1 MGFGFTR
8 GGSAPAVQAG
18 AAPAPER
25 DDAALEAAID
35 LLLEGRYLSVPEGD
49 CPLGRKL
56 GQLARQLESRM
67 LAQVKG
73 VVELSITS
81 NEAVTQTAEMMRAVR
96 EVDNRGQAIAAA
108 AEEMVASVG
117 EISRNAEAAAADA
130 QSAQSAADEARGASD
145 RAVTTMENIAR
156 AVSDAAAK
164 VETLAGASA
173 QIGDI
178 VNQIE
183 AIAKQTNLLALN
195 ATIEA
200 ARAGEA
206 GKGFAV
212 VAGEVKNLASQTAR
226 ATVDIRARIENLRT
240 EMESIVGSMEQGAN
254 AVQQGQEVI
263 AHTGEGMRA
272 VTERIQEVTQKIQDI
287 SHILGQ
293 QTEATSE
300 VSEGIGRIA
309 EMSTKNVETIGN
321 VIGVMDRSDVVIAD
335 LVAELV
341 KLEVADVTI
350 HVAKSDH
357 MIWRK
362 KLAQMLVGR
371 MKLNPDELAN
381 HTNCRL
387 GKWYGSVTDPA
398 IRNHPA
404 YAALETPHR
413 EVHANGIEA
422 ARRYQN
428 GDFEGALALVH
439 KVGEASVGVMKGLD
453 DLANRRR

>member
-1 MGFGFTR
+1 MSGVLARPGLE
-8 GGSAPAVQAG
+8 
-18 AAPAPER
+18 AAPDANR
-25 DDAALEAAID
+25 DARLEAAID
-35 LLLEGRYLSVPEGD
+35 LLLEGKYLSVPDGD
-49 CPLGRKL
+49 CALSRKL
-56 GQLARQLESRM
+56 KLLAGTMGQRM
-67 LAQVKG
+67 LGQVKG
-73 VVELSITS
+73 VVQLSVIS

-96 EVDNRGQAIAAA
+96 EVDRRSQTIAAA

-117 EISRNAEAAAADA
+117 EISRNAEAATHDSTIAN
-130 QSAQSAADEARGASD
+130 SAADDARRASD
-145 RAVTTMENIAR
+145 RAVTTMENISR

-164 VETLAGASA
+164 VESLAAASA

-200 ARAGEA
+200 ARAGDA

-212 VAGEVKNLASQTAR
+212 VASEVKNLANQTAR
-226 ATVDIRARIENLRT
+226 ATVDIRSRIENLRN
-240 EMESIVGSMEQGAN
+240 EMGSIVGSMQEGAD

-263 AHTGEGMRA
+263 AATGDGMR
-272 VTERIQEVTQKIQDI
+272 QVTQHIEEVSRKIQDI

-293 QTEATSE
+293 QTQATSE
-300 VSEGIGRIA
+300 ISEGISVIARMASSNVDGIGSVIGTMDGSDLVIA
-309 EMSTKNVETIGN
+309 E
-321 VIGVMDRSDVVIAD
+321 

-341 KLEVADVTI
+341 KLEIEDVTI

-371 MKLNPDELAN
+371 MKLNPEELTN

-387 GKWYGSVTDPA
+387 GKWYGAVTDPA

-404 YAALETPHR
+404 YAALEAPHR

-422 ARRYQN
+422 ARRYQA
-428 GDFEGALALVH
+428 GDFDGALACVH
-439 KVGEASVGVMKGLD
+439 KVAEASVGVIRGLD
-453 DLANRRR
+453 DLAGRHER